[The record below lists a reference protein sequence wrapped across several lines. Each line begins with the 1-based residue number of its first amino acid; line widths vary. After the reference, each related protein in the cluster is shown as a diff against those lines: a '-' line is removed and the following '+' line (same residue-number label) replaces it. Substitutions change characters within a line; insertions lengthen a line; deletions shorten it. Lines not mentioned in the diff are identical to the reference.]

1 MTGRKH
7 RPGTSKQH
15 SQTRKYTPPDTDARD
30 RTPWIAL
37 VTVLVVMTAL
47 ALIRLRIADVP
58 LERDEGE
65 YAYAGQLILQ
75 GIPPFQL
82 AYNMK
87 FPGTYYAYSLILAV
101 FGQTAWGIH
110 AGLMAVN
117 LATIAILFFLA
128 RRLLKDPLAAAVA
141 ATAFGVLSLDR
152 WTLAIFG
159 HATHFVVL
167 AALAGLLVL
176 FRAVDSKKAFLFA
189 MAGVLLGVSILM
201 KQNGVFFLA
210 LALGIAAWSAVEMP
224 QRRLS
229 VALSRA
235 ALVGAG
241 AAVPLAI
248 LALVLYAQGVFGT
261 FWFWTIQYGG
271 QYAAAVPL
279 SDAWT
284 ALKQNFLALSRANMS
299 IWILGLLGLVL
310 FFIARWPKSTR
321 ILVTALLVLS
331 ALAVCPGLYFRQH
344 YFILLL
350 PAVALF
356 CGIAVV
362 SLERLLGF
370 LASRGKAR
378 AAAVAVFLI
387 AVGLYA
393 RNEWDYLSSMTGR
406 EVSRSV
412 YGGNPFIEAP
422 ELGRY
427 LQAHTDPDDRIAV
440 LGSEPQ
446 IYFYANRKSATGYI
460 YTYAL
465 MEQHAYSARMQEQM
479 ISEITAAHPKYIVF
493 VGVRTSWL
501 GRNPK
506 ERILAWSD
514 AYFRNCYRV
523 VGIADILGETQW
535 RWDDEV
541 VGYEPQSQSVLYTL
555 ERTTD
560 EPCAAPG

>member
-1 MTGRKH
+1 M
-7 RPGTSKQH
+7 
-15 SQTRKYTPPDTDARD
+15 A
-30 RTPWIAL
+30 A
-37 VTVLVVMTAL
+37 V
-47 ALIRLRIADVP
+47 ALIRLRLADVP

-75 GIPPFQL
+75 GVPPFQL

-87 FPGTYYAYSLILAV
+87 FPGTYYAYSVILAT
-101 FGQTAWGIH
+101 FGQTAWGVH
-110 AGLMAVN
+110 AGLMVVN

-128 RRLLKDPLAAAVA
+128 RRLLNDPVAAAVTA
-141 ATAFGVLSLDR
+141 IAFGVLSVDR

-167 AALAGLLVL
+167 AAMAGLLVL
-176 FRAVDSKKAFLFA
+176 FRAVDSNKSVLFA
-189 MAGVLLGVSILM
+189 MAGLLLGVSILM
-201 KQNGVFFLA
+201 KQNGVLFLA
-210 LALGIAAWSAVEMP
+210 FALGVAAWSAVEMP
-224 QRRLS
+224 ERRLS
-229 VALSRA
+229 AAFSRA

-241 AAVPLAI
+241 AALPLAI
-248 LALVLYAQGVFGT
+248 LAILLYVQGVFDT

-271 QYAAAVPL
+271 EYGAAMSF
-279 SDAWT
+279 SDGWT
-284 ALKQNFLALSRANMS
+284 DLKLNFAALSYANLS
-299 IWILGLLGLVL
+299 IWLLAPPGLFL
-310 FFIARWPKSTR
+310 FFITRWPRSSR
-321 ILVTALLVLS
+321 VPVTAFLVLS

-370 LASRGKAR
+370 MTTRRVAR
-378 AAAVAVFLI
+378 TAAVAVFLVTI
-387 AVGLYA
+387 GLYA
-393 RNEWDYLSSMTGR
+393 RNEWDYLFSMSGR

-412 YGGNPFIEAP
+412 YGGNPFVEAP

-427 LQAHTDPDDRIAV
+427 LQAHTAPDDRIAV

-465 MEQHAYSARMQEQM
+465 MEQHAYSARMQDEM
-479 ISEITAAHPKYIVF
+479 VAEITAARPKYIVF

-506 ERILAWSD
+506 ERILTWSD
-514 AYFRNCYRV
+514 SYLRNCYRV
-523 VGIADILGETQW
+523 VGIADILSSEETYW
-535 RWDDEV
+535 RWDDQV

-555 ERTTD
+555 VRTSD